1 MKVLPYGSFCLK
13 PDNPEQ
19 SRKIF
24 LLSNPWREYSAFYK
38 AGMNRSNVYKIVVIV
53 GDLALNKLIKYDII
67 NSVVNI

>member
-24 LLSNPWREYSAFYK
+24 LLFICILMCLVHDIVEIDAGDTYAYDKEFDIQRETF
-38 AGMNRSNVYKIVVIV
+38 KIALDV
-53 GDLALNKLIKYDII
+53 ALN
-67 NSVVNI
+67 V